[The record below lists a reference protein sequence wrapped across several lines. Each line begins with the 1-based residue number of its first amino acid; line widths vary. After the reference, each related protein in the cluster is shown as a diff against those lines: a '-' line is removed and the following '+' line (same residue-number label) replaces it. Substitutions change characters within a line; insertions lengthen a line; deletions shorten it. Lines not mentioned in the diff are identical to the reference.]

1 MFEIQQGDEIYKKKY
16 FASNI
21 RRLSRGRG
29 YLCNLMSQIGQIVQ
43 NTPQMPVDS
52 KPVQVEQKGKVNNN
66 FQYFRQKYWEGW
78 FCHFENLLPQPN
90 KILQNL
96 QIKKKKAAKNAF
108 LVEEFKK

>member
-1 MFEIQQGDEIYKKKY
+1 MNSCSKFNKKTKFTKKY

-66 FQYFRQKYWEGW
+66 FQYFRQKY
-78 FCHFENLLPQPN
+78 
-90 KILQNL
+90 
-96 QIKKKKAAKNAF
+96 
-108 LVEEFKK
+108 